1 MVTKNSANKDAAVS
15 FLRLVVAGKIR
26 QAYATYVSPDMRH
39 HNTALAGDAAS
50 LEKAMQ
56 ENHTQYPNKIFD
68 IKRVLEDG
76 NMVALH
82 SHIRIKPTD
91 PGFAAVHI
99 FRFDGDRIIEMWDV
113 IQPVPENSP
122 NKNGMF

>member
-1 MVTKNSANKDAAVS
+1 MVTKNSANKDAAVT
-15 FLRLVVAGKIR
+15 FLRLFVAGKIR
-26 QAYATYVSPDMRH
+26 QAYATYVRPDMRH

-76 NMVALH
+76 NIVALH
-82 SHIRIKPTD
+82 SHIRLKPTD